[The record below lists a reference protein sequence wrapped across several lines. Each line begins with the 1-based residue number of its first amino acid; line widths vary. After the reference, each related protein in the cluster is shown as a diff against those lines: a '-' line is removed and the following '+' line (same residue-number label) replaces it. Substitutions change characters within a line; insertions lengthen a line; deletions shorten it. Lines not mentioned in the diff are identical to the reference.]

1 MATIKG
7 IKFKNT
13 SVLEIEDTQS
23 RTNITNLTTKVN
35 DGAKKTKIEN
45 GKIYLTKEDGTKID
59 NGTELPKSG
68 DAYDDTEIK
77 NNIQTLQDEQ
87 IILSVSPSLDKIE
100 LV

>member
-1 MATIKG
+1 MASIKG

-23 RTNITNLTTKVN
+23 RNNITNLT
-35 DGAKKTKIEN
+35 TKIEN

-59 NGTELPKSG
+59 AGTELPKSG

>member
-1 MATIKG
+1 MASIKG

-23 RTNITNLTTKVN
+23 RNNITNLTTKIN
-35 DGAKKTKIEN
+35 DNPKKTKIEN

-59 NGTELPKSG
+59 TGTELPKSG